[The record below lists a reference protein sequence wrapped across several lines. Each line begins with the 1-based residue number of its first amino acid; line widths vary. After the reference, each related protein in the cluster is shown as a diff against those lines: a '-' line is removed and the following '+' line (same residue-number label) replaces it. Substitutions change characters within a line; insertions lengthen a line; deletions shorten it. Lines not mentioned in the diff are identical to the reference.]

1 MWGVGGLS
9 IAMEVE
15 VQAGQ
20 AGHPQGDGKGRD
32 ATKHQGRHVVLGEQ
46 GEREHLSTRGG
57 GGRARLPSRSPR
69 PVRTSSRLKETKG
82 T

>member
-20 AGHPQGDGKGRD
+20 AGHPQGDGKG
-32 ATKHQGRHVVLGEQ
+32 AGVENTE
-46 GEREHLSTRGG
+46 
-57 GGRARLPSRSPR
+57 ARFCTL
-69 PVRTSSRLKETKG
+69 LKPD
-82 T
+82 